1 MSRTLFFGI
10 AFLSLAA
17 TAAQAQNRPP
27 VQPVRRQ
34 PTERVSPV
42 PGVTLPAGVG
52 QGKAEPVPVPTQVLP
67 NHPLP
72 QPSVPSGQVSVGP
85 LDSGQVKPA
94 ARPRPATPA
103 RTQRRRP

>member
-17 TAAQAQNRPP
+17 SAAQAQNRPP

-34 PTERVSPV
+34 PTERVSPM

-94 ARPRPATPA
+94 ERPRPATPA
-103 RTQRRRP
+103 RSPRRRP